1 LRREAAP
8 TAAVEA
14 RGRLRPRERERQ
26 RRSGAGGLRRWRGA
40 CGQTRRSWAG
50 PEPGPAQGNSTGPE
64 PVWGSSTAPA
74 RTRRR
79 SSSRQ
84 AGRDRGGLDR
94 AFPRDLVGSSRAR
107 RPDRGEKG
115 GGGVGRG
122 GRGKEMRFGGA
133 DAAEPSPCAARSGLS
148 QRRAAA
154 QHEVRPPFFSV
165 SDRWGFATPCTGFIL
180 QSYFRFGTRGRRY
193 CSGAGLPAVGFW
205 PSWELRA
212 FLLRSPV
219 SHDWFLA

>member
-14 RGRLRPRERERQ
+14 RGRLRPRERQ
-26 RRSGAGGLRRWRGA
+26 RRSGAGGWRRWRGA
-40 CGQTRRSWAG
+40 CVQTRRSWAG

-84 AGRDRGGLDR
+84 AGRDRGGRDG

-107 RPDRGEKG
+107 RSDRGEKG
-115 GGGVGRG
+115 GRQRVGRYSHRDSG
-122 GRGKEMRFGGA
+122 GQKADSTPLAPGVKKRRTVFCEMRYRGK
-133 DAAEPSPCAARSGLS
+133 
-148 QRRAAA
+148 Q
-154 QHEVRPPFFSV
+154 
-165 SDRWGFATPCTGFIL
+165 
-180 QSYFRFGTRGRRY
+180 
-193 CSGAGLPAVGFW
+193 
-205 PSWELRA
+205 
-212 FLLRSPV
+212 
-219 SHDWFLA
+219 